1 MPIRSATRGGDVAQ
15 QVAQRLSNNPTGVTM
30 PDAATAG
37 TISSWVAA
45 GIALATVGLST
56 ARAIWNRPIVNW
68 TLVGEMQTVGSYV
81 RGNGTVSNFGDG
93 DAHRVT
99 VYLSPSAAHPE
110 GEVLARSP
118 LLKPGDSLEI
128 DFNVG
133 ELVYDYTSIWVTWT
147 NPPIRR
153 HRQKKSEMPL
163 NKHLPESESFRWHI
177 DRRRREQEQGQAV
190 SDAILQ
196 RTLQKHAE
204 KQAEAKGPEAP
215 LPGTPDA
222 TAT

>member
-1 MPIRSATRGGDVAQ
+1 
-15 QVAQRLSNNPTGVTM
+15 M

-45 GIALATVGLST
+45 AITLATVRLST

-68 TLVGEMQTVGSYV
+68 TLVGEMQNPSTVSTDIYL
-81 RGNGTVSNFGDG
+81 RGKGTVSTFGDG

-99 VYLSPSAAHPE
+99 VYIGPRAAHPE

-128 DFNVG
+128 EFDVG
-133 ELVYDYTSIWVTWT
+133 ELMYDYTSIWVTWT

-153 HRQKKSEMPL
+153 HRQKKSVMPL
-163 NKHLPESESFRWHI
+163 NKHLTESLLFRNHI
-177 DRRRREQEQGQAV
+177 ERRREQEEGQKALD
-190 SDAILQ
+190 SIRQ
-196 RTLQKHAE
+196 RTLQEQAE
-204 KQAEAKGPEAP
+204 KQPEARGPEAP
-215 LPGTPDA
+215 PPGTPDA